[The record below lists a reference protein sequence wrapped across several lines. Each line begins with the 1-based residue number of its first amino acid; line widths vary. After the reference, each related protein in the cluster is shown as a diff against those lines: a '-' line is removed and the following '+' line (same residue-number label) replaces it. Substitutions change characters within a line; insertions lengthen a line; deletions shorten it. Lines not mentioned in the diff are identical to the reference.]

1 MNTLTLTAKAVRFG
15 LLAAAGSTVAF
26 SGLAFAQEQGD
37 DAKVERI
44 EVTGSRIQRTDMET
58 ASPVTIIDASAIR
71 ASGATSIDEVLQKMT
86 ATGGAMTNPGIN
98 NGSGGDASINLRGL
112 GSQRTLVLVNSRRMV
127 NSGTGAASTVDL
139 NTIPV
144 SMIKRVEILKDG
156 ASAVYGSD
164 AVAGVVNI
172 ILKDDFE
179 GLEANVQTGISGQG
193 DAQETSFDLTM
204 GGSFDRGNVVMGLQ
218 FMDRGEASMADR
230 KSTQC
235 DYYERTNTSGNLEL
249 YCGGSSY
256 TPGGHIWG
264 SYDTGEVDKN
274 GDKIFESRD
283 SLQGN
288 ADGSWHEFSDDDR
301 YNYNALSYLYTPMKR
316 VNLTALGNFE
326 LTDSINLFSEAMYS
340 KRWSEQQMAPQP
352 IWTDPFTYTEEMGD
366 SLTGSGYEY
375 GDSIDYGRRMADVGN
390 REFAQVVDT
399 IRVVVGVD
407 GMLENGWTW
416 DTSINYG
423 RNDSVDR
430 LANLINM
437 GSVNDGIEDGTFN
450 PLDQA
455 SWSQENM
462 NEYLYTRINS
472 GGSEMFIVSGNL
484 SGEIMELPAGYL
496 GFATGLEHRTEKAWF
511 IPDSLSSQGMANDP
525 KVEPTSGEYDV
536 SEAYI
541 ELAIPLL
548 SGLPFAEQVDLSAA
562 MRYFDYS
569 TFGSDSTWKLGLT
582 WRVTDDL
589 MLRSVASTAFRAPSV
604 DELYSGKSPSFDQIK
619 HPVGQAQAEVTRGG
633 NPNLTPEEAETFTAG
648 FVYSPSW
655 FDGFSVTADY
665 YDISVTNSIAL
676 VDSQYIVDQCMDA
689 QGKPINTGASLCQS
703 ADIKMGSGN
712 RITFNNQLQN
722 IGAENTSGIDINL
735 AYTFDAVGLAW
746 RTGLDSTILLEN
758 ESIILGEAIDY
769 AGLITSGSGGF
780 AKYKTNFDLGVEG
793 DSWGGSY
800 QARYISG
807 MDSYA
812 CQSDPSAC
820 YAPST
825 DSIVYHDISA
835 SYFLSNSWTI
845 SAGVNNLLDEDA
857 PYYTGNNDANTDPYT
872 YDTLGRYFYL
882 QASVKL

>member
-1 MNTLTLTAKAVRFG
+1 MNTLSLTAKAVRSSFIV
-15 LLAAAGSTVAF
+15 AAASSVAF
-26 SGLAFAQEQGD
+26 SGLAFAEEQQEG
-37 DAKVERI
+37 AKVERI

-58 ASPVTIIDASAIR
+58 ASPVTVIDASAIK
-71 ASGATSIDEVLQKMT
+71 AAGATSIDEVLQKMT

-98 NGSGGDASINLRGL
+98 NGSQGNASINLRGL
-112 GSQRTLVLVNSRRMV
+112 GSQRTLVLVNNRRMV

-144 SMIKRVEILKDG
+144 SMIKRIEVLKDG
-156 ASAVYGSD
+156 ASSVYGSD

-193 DAQETSFDLTM
+193 DASETSFDLTM
-204 GGSFDRGNVVMGLQ
+204 GGSFERGNVVMGLQ
-218 FMDRGEASMADR
+218 YMDRGEASMADR
-230 KSTQC
+230 DSTQC
-235 DYYERTNTSGNLEL
+235 DYAERTGADGKIEL

-264 SYDTGEVDKN
+264 PDG
-274 GDKIFESRD
+274 RD

-288 ADGSWHEFSDDDR
+288 LDGSWHEFTDDDK
-301 YNYNALSYLYTPMKR
+301 YNYNASSYLYTPMQR
-316 VNLTALGNFE
+316 LNLTALGNFE

-352 IWTDPFTYTEEMGD
+352 IWTDTFTYTEAMGD
-366 SLTGSGYEY
+366 SLLEHGYEY
-375 GDSIDYGRRMADVGN
+375 GDELDYGRRMADVGN
-390 REFAQVVDT
+390 RGFSQVVDT
-399 IRVVVGVD
+399 VRVVVGLD
-407 GMLENGWTW
+407 GYLENGWSW
-416 DTSINYG
+416 DTSVNYG

-437 GSVNDGIEDGTFN
+437 GSVNTGIEEGTFN
-450 PLDQA
+450 PLDQS

-462 NEYLYTRINS
+462 SEYLYTELNS
-472 GGSEMFIVSGNL
+472 GGSEMFIASANL
-484 SGEIMELPAGYL
+484 SGEAIELPAGYL

-511 IPDSLSSQGMANDP
+511 IPDSLTSQGMANDP
-525 KVEPTSGEYDV
+525 KVEPTGGEYDV
-536 SEAYI
+536 TEAYL

-548 SGLPFAEQVDLSAA
+548 SGMFLAEQVDMSAA
-562 MRYFDYS
+562 VRYFDYS

-582 WRVTDDL
+582 WRMTDDF

-604 DELYSGKSPSFDQIK
+604 DELYSGKSPSFDQVE
-619 HPVGQAQAEVTRGG
+619 HPVGQDQAEVTRGG

-665 YDISVTNSIAL
+665 YDISITNSIAL

-689 QGKPINTGASLCQS
+689 QGNPINTGTSLCQS
-703 ADIKMGSGN
+703 ADIKMGGGN
-712 RITFNNQLQN
+712 RIIFNNQLQN
-722 IGAENTSGIDINL
+722 IGAENTSGVDINL
-735 AYTFDAVGLAW
+735 AYAFDAAELAW
-746 RTGLDSTILLEN
+746 KTSLDTTILLEN
-758 ESIILGEAIDY
+758 ESIILGESIDY

-793 DSWGGSY
+793 DSWGASY

-812 CQSDPSAC
+812 CQAKPSSC

-825 DSIVYHDISA
+825 DSILYHDISA
-835 SYFLSNSWTI
+835 TYFLPQGWTI
-845 SAGVNNLLDEDA
+845 SAGVNNLLDEEA

>member
-1 MNTLTLTAKAVRFG
+1 MNSLTLTAKAVRVG
-15 LLAAAGSTVAF
+15 LLAAATSTVAF
-26 SGLAFAQEQGD
+26 SGVVFAEEQD
-37 DAKVERI
+37 EKVERI
-44 EVTGSRIQRTDMET
+44 QVTGSRIQRTDMET
-58 ASPVTIIDASAIR
+58 ASPVTVIDASAIK
-71 ASGATSIDEVLQKMT
+71 AAGATSIDEVLQKMT

-98 NGSGGDASINLRGL
+98 NGSQGNASINLRGL
-112 GSQRTLVLVNSRRMV
+112 GSQRTLVLVNNRRMV

-144 SMIKRVEILKDG
+144 SMIKRIEVLKDG
-156 ASAVYGSD
+156 ASSVYGSD
-164 AVAGVVNI
+164 AIAGVVNI

-179 GLEANVQTGISGQG
+179 GFEANVQTGVSGEG
-193 DAQETSFDLTM
+193 DATETSFDLTM

-218 FMDRGEASMADR
+218 YMDRGEASMADR
-230 KSTQC
+230 DSTQC
-235 DYYERTNTSGNLEL
+235 DYAERKNANGDIEL

-264 SYDTGEVDKN
+264 PEG
-274 GDKIFESRD
+274 RD
-283 SLQGN
+283 SLQGSL
-288 ADGSWHEFSDDDR
+288 DGSWHEFTDDDK
-301 YNYNALSYLYTPMKR
+301 YNYNASSYLYTPMQR
-316 VNLTALGNFE
+316 MNFTALGNYE
-326 LTDSINLFSEAMYS
+326 LTDSITLFSEAMYS

-352 IWTDPFTYTEEMGD
+352 IWTDTFTYTEAMGD
-366 SLTGSGYEY
+366 SLIEHGYEY
-375 GDSIDYGRRMADVGN
+375 GDELDYGRRMADVGN
-390 REFAQVVDT
+390 REFSQVVDT
-399 IRVVVGVD
+399 VRVVVGLD
-407 GMLENGWTW
+407 GMLDNGWVW

-437 GSVNDGIEDGTFN
+437 GSVNTGIEEGTFN

-462 NEYLYTRINS
+462 NEYLYTELNS
-472 GGSEMFIVSGNL
+472 GGSEMFIISANL
-484 SGEIMELPAGYL
+484 SGEITELPAGYL

-511 IPDSLSSQGMANDP
+511 IPDSLTSQGMANDP
-525 KVEPTSGEYDV
+525 KVEPTGGDYDV

-569 TFGSDSTWKLGLT
+569 TFGNDSTWKLGLT

-604 DELYSGKSPSFDQIK
+604 DELYSGKSPSFDQVE
-619 HPVGQAQAEVTRGG
+619 HPVGQDQAEVTRGG

-655 FDGFSVTADY
+655 FDGFSLTADY
-665 YDISVTNSIAL
+665 YDISITNSIAL

-689 QGKPINTGASLCQS
+689 QGNPINTDTSLCQS
-703 ADIKMGSGN
+703 ADIQMGGGN
-712 RITFNNQLQN
+712 RIIFNNQLQN

-735 AYTFDAVGLAW
+735 AYGFDALGLAW
-746 RTGLDSTILLEN
+746 KAGLDTTILLEN
-758 ESIILGEAIDY
+758 ESIILGESIDY

-780 AKYKTNFDLGVEG
+780 AEYKSNFDLGVEG
-793 DSWGGSY
+793 DIWGANY

-812 CQSDPSAC
+812 CQSEPSKC

-825 DSIVYHDISA
+825 DSIIYHDVSA
-835 SYFLSNSWTI
+835 SYFISNAWTI
-845 SAGVNNLLDEDA
+845 SAGVNNLLDEEA

>member
-1 MNTLTLTAKAVRFG
+1 MNSLTLTAKAVRTT
-15 LLAAAGSTVAF
+15 LIAAAATSVAF
-26 SGLAFAQEQGD
+26 SGLAFAEEQSEG
-37 DAKVERI
+37 AKVERI

-58 ASPVTIIDASAIR
+58 ASPVTVIDASAIK
-71 ASGATSIDEVLQKMT
+71 AAGATSIDEVLQKMT

-98 NGSGGDASINLRGL
+98 NGSQGNSSINLRGL
-112 GSQRTLVLVNSRRMV
+112 GSQRTLVLVNNRRMV
-127 NSGTGAASTVDL
+127 NSGTGASSTVDL

-144 SMIKRVEILKDG
+144 SMIKRIEVLKDG
-156 ASAVYGSD
+156 ASSVYGSD

-179 GLEANVQTGISGQG
+179 GLEANVQTGVSGQG
-193 DAQETSFDLTM
+193 DANETSFDLTM
-204 GGSFDRGNVVMGLQ
+204 GSSFDRGNVVMGLQ
-218 FMDRGEASMADR
+218 YMDRGEASMADR
-230 KSTQC
+230 DTTQC
-235 DYYERTNTSGNLEL
+235 DYAEREGADGNLEL

-264 SYDTGEVDKN
+264 PDG
-274 GDKIFESRD
+274 RD
-283 SLQGN
+283 SLQGSL
-288 ADGSWHEFSDDDR
+288 DGTWHEFTDDDK
-301 YNYNALSYLYTPMKR
+301 YNYNASSYLYTPMQR
-316 VNLTALGNFE
+316 LNLTALGNFE

-352 IWTDPFTYTEEMGD
+352 IWTDTFAYTEAMGD
-366 SLTGSGYEY
+366 SLLEHGYEY
-375 GDSIDYGRRMADVGN
+375 GDELDYGRRMADVGN
-390 REFAQVVDT
+390 REFSQVVDT
-399 IRVVVGVD
+399 VRVVVGLD
-407 GMLENGWTW
+407 GMLDNGWVW
-416 DTSINYG
+416 DTSVNYG

-437 GSVNDGIEDGTFN
+437 GSVNTGIEEGTFN

-462 NEYLYTRINS
+462 TEYLYTELNS
-472 GGSEMFIVSGNL
+472 GGSEMFIVSANL
-484 SGEIMELPAGYL
+484 SGEVLELPAGYL

-511 IPDSLSSQGMANDP
+511 IPDSLTSQGMANDP
-525 KVEPTSGEYDV
+525 KVEPTGGEYDV
-536 SEAYI
+536 TEAYL

-548 SGLPFAEQVDLSAA
+548 SGVFLAEQVDLSAA
-562 MRYFDYS
+562 VRYFDYS

-582 WRVTDDL
+582 WRVTDEF

-604 DELYSGKSPSFDQIK
+604 DELYSGKSPSFDQVE
-619 HPVGQAQAEVTRGG
+619 HPVGQDQAEVTRGG
-633 NPNLTPEEAETFTAG
+633 NPDLTPEEAETFTAG

-665 YDISVTNSIAL
+665 YDISITNSIAL

-689 QGKPINTGASLCQS
+689 QGNPINTETSLCQS
-703 ADIKMGSGN
+703 ADIKMGGGN
-712 RITFNNQLQN
+712 RIIFNNQLQN

-735 AYTFDAVGLAW
+735 AYAFDAVGLAW
-746 RTGLDSTILLEN
+746 TTSLDSTILLEN
-758 ESIILGEAIDY
+758 ESIILGESIDY

-793 DSWGGSY
+793 DSWGAHY

-812 CQSDPSAC
+812 CQSEPSSC

-825 DSIVYHDISA
+825 DSIIYHDVSA
-835 SYFLSNSWTI
+835 TYFLPQGWTL
-845 SAGVNNLLDEDA
+845 SAGINNLLDEEA

-872 YDTLGRYFYL
+872 YDTLGRYFFL